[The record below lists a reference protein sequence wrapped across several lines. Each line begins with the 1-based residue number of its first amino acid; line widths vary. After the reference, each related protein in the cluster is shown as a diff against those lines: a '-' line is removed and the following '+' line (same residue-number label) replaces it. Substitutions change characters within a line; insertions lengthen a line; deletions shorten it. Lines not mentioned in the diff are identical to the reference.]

1 MNKTRPAVL
10 IQPGAALERGGRPI
24 DYGTVGKPRLISDL
38 LGQALK
44 QHGLESG
51 FKRGAALA
59 LWPEIAGESLSQ
71 LTEAERL
78 EDGVLYVRVSD
89 SVVGH
94 QLTYMREEFLRR
106 YREKLPGAVHELRFS
121 VGRPSKGKKKA
132 QPEIVPLPALSSE
145 EEDRLRA
152 LAQQMPEALQG
163 AIYKAA
169 RAVVRRQKASP
180 HPPCVVCGSP
190 SPENPCKSCQRLL
203 KDPLIEK
210 EARRL
215 TRRPL
220 SSRLDGEMLLA
231 ARYLAGRDLEAQLR
245 ELLPQVVREPQL
257 LPMLQDTARRFLQL
271 QTGQKDVTAYR
282 HLLPETL
289 QSLLKE
295 V

>member
-1 MNKTRPAVL
+1 M
-10 IQPGAALERGGRPI
+10 GRPRRI
-24 DYGTVGKPRLISDL
+24 GDL

-78 EDGVLYVRVSD
+78 EDGVLYVRVCD
-89 SVVGH
+89 AVVGH
-94 QLTYMREEFLRR
+94 QLTYMREDFLRR
-106 YREKLPGAVHELRFS
+106 YKERLPGVVLELRFS
-121 VGRPSKGKKKA
+121 VGRPNKNKRKA
-132 QPEIVPLPALSSE
+132 QAPSEPLPPLSDE
-145 EEDRLRA
+145 EEQRLRS
-152 LAQQMPEALQG
+152 LAEQMPEALRG
-163 AIYKAA
+163 AVYRAA
-169 RAVVRRQKASP
+169 RAVVQRQKANP
-180 HPPCVVCGSP
+180 HPPCVICGSP
-190 SPENPCKSCQRLL
+190 SAENPCKSCQRLL

-210 EARRL
+210 EARHL

-220 SSRLDGEMLLA
+220 SSRLDGELRLA
-231 ARYLAGRDLEAQLR
+231 ARYLAERELEAQWR
-245 ELLPQVVREPQL
+245 ELLPQVVRDPQL

>member
-1 MNKTRPAVL
+1 
-10 IQPGAALERGGRPI
+10 
-24 DYGTVGKPRLISDL
+24 VGKPRRISDL

-106 YREKLPGAVHELRFS
+106 YKEKLPGAVLELRFS
-121 VGRPSKGKKKA
+121 VGRPGKKKKKA
-132 QPEIVPLPALSSE
+132 QAPDEPLPPLSGE
-145 EEDRLRA
+145 EELRLRS
-152 LAQQMPEALQG
+152 LAEQMPEALQG
-163 AIYKAA
+163 AVYKAA

-180 HPPCVVCGSP
+180 HPPCAVCGSP

-215 TRRPL
+215 ARRPL
-220 SSRLDGEMLLA
+220 SPRLEGELLLA
-231 ARYLAGRDLEAQLR
+231 ARYLAGCELEAQLR
-245 ELLPQVVREPQL
+245 GLLPQVVREPQL

-271 QTGQKDVTAYR
+271 QTGQEDVTAYR

>member
-1 MNKTRPAVL
+1 M
-10 IQPGAALERGGRPI
+10 GRVPPV
-24 DYGTVGKPRLISDL
+24 DYESVGKPRHIGDL

-59 LWPEIAGESLSQ
+59 LWPEIAGENLSQ

-78 EDGVLYVRVSD
+78 EDGVLYVRVCD

-94 QLTYMREEFLRR
+94 QLTYMREDFLRR
-106 YREKLPGAVHELRFS
+106 YREKLPGVVLELRFS
-121 VGRPSKGKKKA
+121 VGRPGKKKKKA
-132 QPEIVPLPALSSE
+132 QASNEPLPPLSGE
-145 EEDRLRA
+145 EEQRLRS
-152 LAQQMPEALQG
+152 LAQQLPEALQG
-163 AIYKAA
+163 AVYRAA
-169 RAVVRRQKASP
+169 RAVVQRQKASP

-190 SPENPCKSCQRLL
+190 SAENPCKGCQRLL

-215 TRRPL
+215 ARRPL
-220 SSRLDGEMLLA
+220 NPRLDGDLLLA
-231 ARYLAGRDLEAQLR
+231 ARYLASRELEAQLR

>member
-1 MNKTRPAVL
+1 M
-10 IQPGAALERGGRPI
+10 GRVPPV
-24 DYGTVGKPRLISDL
+24 DYETVGKPRHIGDL

-78 EDGVLYVRVSD
+78 EDGVLYVRVCD

-94 QLTYMREEFLRR
+94 QLTYMREDFLRR
-106 YREKLPGAVHELRFS
+106 YREKLPGVVLELRFS
-121 VGRPSKGKKKA
+121 VGQPGKKKKA
-132 QPEIVPLPALSSE
+132 QAPNEPLPPLSGE
-145 EEDRLRA
+145 EEQRLRS

-163 AIYKAA
+163 AVYKAA

-190 SPENPCKSCQRLL
+190 CQRLL

-215 TRRPL
+215 VRRPL
-220 SSRLDGEMLLA
+220 SPRLDGELLLA
-231 ARYLAGRDLEAQLR
+231 ARYLASRDLEAQLR